1 MIVQTT
7 LYEGKA
13 LEDLLAR
20 VKAEKHPEEKGYLFE
35 KTAEVLAE
43 GFEPKKVTYTRVTG
57 PEPKQTVVY
66 E

>member
-7 LYEGKA
+7 LYEGEA
-13 LEDLLAR
+13 LEELLAK
-20 VKAEKHPEEKGYLFE
+20 VKAEKHPEGNGYLFE

-43 GFEPKKVTYTRVTG
+43 GFVPKKVTYTYVTG
-57 PEPKQTVVY
+57 PEPKQEIMY